1 MIELADK
8 MAEFVAKN
16 GQSFEDLV
24 IKAESNSSKFSF
36 VNGNDPYHVYYGQK
50 VQEYIEIENVN
61 KQNEKDKKEKEE

>member
-1 MIELADK
+1 MLELADK

-36 VNGNDPYHVYYGQK
+36 VNQNDPYRPYYSQK
-50 VQEYIEIENVN
+50 VQEYIQIEN
-61 KQNEKDKKEKEE
+61 